1 MAIYTI
7 GRNYGYFYRKIE
19 RITKKNK
26 LTQEELAKALGVSRG
41 AYASWENG
49 RRKPDFL
56 QLSNI
61 ADYFDTNI
69 DYLVG
74 RVDKECADI
83 GLLDFIRRTR
93 SLEYVVYIGKVN
105 PFQVREGEFCNGE

>member
-1 MAIYTI
+1 MAT
-7 GRNYGYFYRKIE
+7 FTE
-19 RITKKNK
+19 RLKELRKKNK

-61 ADYFDTNI
+61 ANFFDVSI

-74 RVDKECADI
+74 RVNKECTDI
-83 GLLDFIRRTR
+83 ELLDFIRNSR
-93 SLEYVVYIGKVN
+93 SLGYVVYIGRVN
-105 PFQVREGEFCNGE
+105 PFQVRDGGVCNEKNY

>member
-1 MAIYTI
+1 MATFTE
-7 GRNYGYFYRKIE
+7 RLKELRK
-19 RITKKNK
+19 RNK

-56 QLSNI
+56 QLSNM

-83 GLLDFIRRTR
+83 GLLDFIRKSR
-93 SLEYVVYIGKVN
+93 SLGYVVYIGKEVY
-105 PFQVREGEFCNGE
+105 FCNEKNY